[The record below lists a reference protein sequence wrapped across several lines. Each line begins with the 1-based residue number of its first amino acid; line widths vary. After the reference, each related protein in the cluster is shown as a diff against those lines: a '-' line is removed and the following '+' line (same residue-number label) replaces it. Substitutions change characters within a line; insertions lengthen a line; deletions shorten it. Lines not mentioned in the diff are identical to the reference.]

1 MPEVQTTLAAL
12 AVLTAGYILA
22 YLLFDRLRDRYGYVG
37 GAEYVLLGVLLGPHV
52 TRLLDAGRVQDLTPI
67 VSLAIGWLGML
78 LGTYFRLP
86 TLALLSPDQ
95 VRIAFGEAV
104 ATFVAAL
111 GPLLLLFRYLAGHGW
126 TDSAVQAVTLAAVA
140 TLSSPAAVDALVARA
155 RLRSPVLPVL
165 QLTARIDALIGVVAF
180 GLVLAIVHRGDVAPG
195 IRPPTATEWAVIN
208 LAIGI
213 ASGVLFHLFL
223 GPREES
229 SEAGAT
235 SRLFVALAGAI
246 VVASGASYYL
256 NLSPLYTNLVLGFI
270 LANSGGAHRDV
281 TRLLLAT
288 ERPVYLALLVFAGAA
303 WTPESVDL
311 LFLAPAFV
319 LVRLAAR
326 FFGGRVAGE
335 LVAPP
340 ELRAPRLARG
350 LLAQGGL
357 AVAMAVNYTQVRP
370 DLNPRLILS
379 ATLLSVLLFEIVAGR
394 EGAALVEGLEDG
406 DLDAVPA
413 RVS

>member
-1 MPEVQTTLAAL
+1 MQTTLAAL
-12 AVLTAGYILA
+12 AVLAAGYILA

-52 TRLLDAGRVQDLTPI
+52 TRLLDAGPIQDLTPI

-86 TLALLSPDQ
+86 TLALLSPDHL
-95 VRIAFGEAV
+95 RIAFAEAV
-104 ATFVAAL
+104 ATFAFAL
-111 GPLLLLFRYLAGHGW
+111 GALLALFRYFAGHAW
-126 TDSAVQAVTLAAVA
+126 PDAAVEAVTLAAVA
-140 TLSSPAAVDALVARA
+140 TLCSPAAVDALVTRA
-155 RLRSPVLPVL
+155 RVRSALLPVL

-180 GLVLAIVHRGDVAPG
+180 GLVLAILHRGDVATG
-195 IRPPTATEWAVIN
+195 VRPPTATEWAVIN
-208 LAIGI
+208 LAIGV

-223 GPREES
+223 GPPEAGT
-229 SEAGAT
+229 EAGAA

-270 LANSGGAHRDV
+270 LANSGGSHRDV

-288 ERPVYLALLVFAGAA
+288 ERPVYLALLVFAGAS
-303 WTPESVDL
+303 WSPESVDL

-319 LVRLAAR
+319 LVRLTAR

-335 LVAPP
+335 HVAPP
-340 ELRAPRLARG
+340 ALRTPRLARG

-357 AVAMAVNYTQVRP
+357 AVAIAVNYTQVRP

-394 EGAALVEGLEDG
+394 EGGSLVESLGTEE
-406 DLDAVPA
+406 PA
-413 RVS
+413 ADEVRVS

>member
-1 MPEVQTTLAAL
+1 MQTTLAAL
-12 AVLTAGYILA
+12 AVLTAGYLFA

-37 GAEYVLLGVLLGPHV
+37 GAEYVLLGILLGPHV
-52 TRLLDAGRVQDLTPI
+52 TGLLDAGRVQDLTPI

-86 TLALLSPDQ
+86 TLALLPADH
-95 VRIAFGEAV
+95 VRIGFGEAV
-104 ATFVAAL
+104 ATFTAAL
-111 GPLLLLFRYLAGHGW
+111 GPLLLLFRFLAGHGW

-140 TLSSPAAVDALVARA
+140 TLSSPAAVDALVERA
-155 RLRSPVLPVL
+155 RIRSAILPVL
-165 QLTARIDALIGVVAF
+165 QFTARIDALIGVVAF
-180 GLVLAIVHRGDVAPG
+180 GIILAVFHRGDVAPG

-208 LAIGI
+208 VAIGV

-223 GPREES
+223 GPRDAGN
-229 SEAGAT
+229 EAGAT

-270 LANSGGAHRDV
+270 LANSGGPHRDV
-281 TRLLLAT
+281 TRLLLVT

-303 WTPESVDL
+303 WSPESVDL

-326 FFGGRVAGE
+326 FLGAKVAAD

-340 ELRAPRLARG
+340 ELRTPPLARG

-357 AVAMAVNYTQVRP
+357 AVAIAVSYTQVRP

-394 EGAALVEGLEDG
+394 EGVSLVHSLGETESEAAPVG
-406 DLDAVPA
+406 A
-413 RVS
+413 S